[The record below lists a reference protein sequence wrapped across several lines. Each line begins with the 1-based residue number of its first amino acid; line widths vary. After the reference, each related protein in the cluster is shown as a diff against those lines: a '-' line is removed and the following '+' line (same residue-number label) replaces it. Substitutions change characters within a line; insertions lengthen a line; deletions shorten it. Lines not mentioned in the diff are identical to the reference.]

1 MNLQREAECA
11 RDLVAE
17 AGKVAKSMQRG
28 VLRRDKGGGLGP
40 VTEADLACERV
51 ILAGLRKAFPDDAI
65 VSEET
70 LNGGVPGGA
79 TRVWCVDPIDG
90 TREYADGLPEY
101 ACMIGLL
108 VDGAPAA
115 GALSLPAD
123 GTLFWG
129 SLGGGVRMDGAPV
142 TLPHLADPSQAVAIH
157 SRSHQSARLKEALRR
172 LAPKRTVPAGS
183 IGYKVGWLLSGR
195 AHLYLHPKGG
205 TMWWDSVGP
214 AALVIAAGGSASD
227 ASGTPLDY
235 TGALDHP
242 DGLLFC
248 VPGLAEAA
256 LGRMRGR

>member
-1 MNLQREAECA
+1 MDLRREAEIA

-17 AGKVAKSMQRG
+17 AGRVAKSMQATATG
-28 VLRRDKGGGLGP
+28 RDKGGGLGP

-51 ILAGLRKAFPDDAI
+51 ILEGLGREFPGDAI

-70 LNGGVPGGA
+70 RNGGAPGGA
-79 TRVWCVDPIDG
+79 RRIWCVDPIDG

-129 SLGGGVRMDGAPV
+129 WRGGGVWMDGARV
-142 TLPHLADPSQAVAIH
+142 TLPRLTDPSRAIAIH

-172 LAPKRTVPAGS
+172 LAPARTVPAGS

-214 AALVIAAGGSASD
+214 AALVMAAGGSASD
-227 ASGTPLDY
+227 ATGTPLDY
-235 TGALDHP
+235 TAALDHP

-256 LGRMRGR
+256 LARMRGG